1 MSVAVEVLVP
11 EPSKSVVQERLGA
24 LPDVRFVS
32 QPSKRVVARLLVALL
47 EDLQK
52 RRPEFERW
60 LDRAWREP
68 ATVPLVLLAP
78 SGGKSTSDN
87 RGLLQTLALVSK
99 RASSSASDPYLA
111 PSQEAVR
118 RLLLAHSRNAAKELI
133 ASASIE
139 DDTLYVWS
147 CEPRLYRCP
156 VSDIPALAKLS
167 KKQLQGFEVSKSGSR
182 LRWPDADIDI
192 NLDTIRVQVDPE
204 HRREA
209 EAAFRLEASRYA
221 EAIRSVREK
230 KGLRQGDIPGLS
242 ERHVRRLEQGETFPQ
257 AKTVEKLAAAH
268 GLSVGD
274 YLKELARHSKQTG
287 S

>member
-1 MSVAVEVLVP
+1 MGVAIEVLVT
-11 EPSKSVVQERLGA
+11 EPSKSVVQKRLGA
-24 LPDVRFVS
+24 LPNVSIVS
-32 QPSKRVVARLLVALL
+32 QPSERAVARLLVALL

-60 LDRAWREP
+60 LERAP
-68 ATVPLVLLAP
+68 ATVPLVFLGP
-78 SGGKSTSDN
+78 DGGANISAS
-87 RGLLQTLALVSK
+87 LVVFQTFALVS
-99 RASSSASDPYLA
+99 RRLSSNTVDPYVA
-111 PSQEAVR
+111 PDREAAR
-118 RLLLAHSRNAAKELI
+118 RLVLAHSLDAEKELI

-156 VSDIPALAKLS
+156 VSDIPALARLS

-192 NLDTIRVQVDPE
+192 NLDTIRVQVDPA

-209 EAAFRLEASRYA
+209 EAGFRQEASRYA
-221 EAIRSVREK
+221 EAIRTVREK
-230 KGLRQGDIPGLS
+230 KGLRQGDVAGLS

-257 AKTVEKLAAAH
+257 AKTVKKLAAAH